1 MRAPTEVA
9 TTARALR
16 LNQTPLAG
24 ATPTER
30 IPRRR
35 TIHAIVKPIVRRM
48 HVPSRRAILLQT
60 GLITRQELITLVRIQ
75 LTGPLRSIR
84 THNGQRPHR
93 DRSKVRPG
101 LYLSSSTA
109 RLNRKA
115 SPRDA
120 ILTQSRNS

>member
-60 GLITRQELITLVRIQ
+60 GLTTRQELITLVRIQ

-93 DRSKVRPG
+93 DRSKVR
-101 LYLSSSTA
+101 LNNSTA
-109 RLNRKA
+109 RLDRKA
-115 SPRDA
+115 SPSHKGA
-120 ILTQSRNS
+120 IPTQNRNS